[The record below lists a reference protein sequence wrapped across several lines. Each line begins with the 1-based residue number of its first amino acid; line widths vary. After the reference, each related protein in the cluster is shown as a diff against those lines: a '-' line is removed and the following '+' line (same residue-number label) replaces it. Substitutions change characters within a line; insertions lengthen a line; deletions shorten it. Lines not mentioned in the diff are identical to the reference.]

1 MNCLGKAAHKGS
13 TLYFFCVSVLLQGSC
28 NAARNAIFFTY
39 VSLVIKGLQQSCEQ
53 KIFRYDLSLWNL
65 GNFRAFWNDVVG
77 CSATKYAWHLR
88 CMHSFEHSQ
97 LWKPSKLSDFWAKR
111 DPSRRG
117 VSGRSME
124 TSRVLQTLGRV
135 CSSAAWGRKGRRSL
149 QRCGSP
155 CCGADDGQLQGNFVF
170 SSYIFS

>member
-1 MNCLGKAAHKGS
+1 MALSLSRRRKKNTCGCWSCMNCLGKAAHKGS

-53 KIFRYDLSLWNL
+53 KIFRYDLGLWNL

-111 DPSRRG
+111 DPSRKR
-117 VSGRSME
+117 VSGRSMKQLE
-124 TSRVLQTLGRV
+124 DMEIKGGSGRVLEGCIMCIPFQ
-135 CSSAAWGRKGRRSL
+135 
-149 QRCGSP
+149 
-155 CCGADDGQLQGNFVF
+155 
-170 SSYIFS
+170 